1 MANEKKNEVVVLTSR
16 QMQQRLAG
24 YKSNYTKRVKSAKTE
39 KERKALEN
47 GREAY
52 VERMKKMLD
61 EQNRKQIQRRAGFL
75 SWKTRRAND
84 AVASRPAVEQTEKT
98 ARKAVKKVANGIEQ
112 KRAGKPATKKCH
124 SSCVGIHI
132 ISK

>member
-16 QMQQRLAG
+16 QMQQKLAG

-75 SWKTRRAND
+75 SWKTRRAN
-84 AVASRPAVEQTEKT
+84 AVASRPAVEQIEKT
-98 ARKAVKKVANGIEQ
+98 ARKAVKKVAKGVEQ
-112 KRAGKPATKKCH
+112 KRAGKTATKKCH